1 MAVAGFE
8 GVGFPIALIILALPS
23 RKSVKR
29 NPSFVVESSQ
39 LGKEKKMYVSKY
51 KYPQCDDGSWD
62 EYLKSDKVK
71 AILQRKDDPP
81 IFNAAQAAC
90 PGDKGI
96 QKSMLEEVPER
107 VRIDKLPEKQGLL
120 FDEKVKRMSQ
130 AVRHWIESESK

>member
-39 LGKEKKMYVSKY
+39 LGKENKMY
-51 KYPQCDDGSWD
+51 KYPQCGDGGDTSFE
-62 EYLKSDKVK
+62 EYLKSDEVK
-71 AILQRKDDPP
+71 AILKRKDDPP

-90 PGDKGI
+90 PGDKGV